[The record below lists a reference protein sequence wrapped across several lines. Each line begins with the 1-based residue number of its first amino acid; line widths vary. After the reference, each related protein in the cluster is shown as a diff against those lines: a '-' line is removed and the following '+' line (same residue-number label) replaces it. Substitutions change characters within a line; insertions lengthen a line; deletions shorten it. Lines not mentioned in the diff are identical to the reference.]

1 MTSSSRSFSPGG
13 VMLFSSR
20 GARALREREREREM
34 SLFSFSDARTR
45 SLFFFIRFF
54 LNRSIVGTPLGLC
67 ALLEKTSLRAAF
79 FRCVGAYLVLSLTW
93 SRRNVFNTK
102 NRITAKQRERRKR
115 ALPGRTFRRLLQ
127 TRTTTMGSFFARRDD
142 DGHRERLEKKKHA

>member
-54 LNRSIVGTPLGLC
+54 FNRSIVGTPLGLC

-102 NRITAKQRERRKR
+102 PDNCQTAREKKTRAPRKN
-115 ALPGRTFRRLLQ
+115 LSSSP
-127 TRTTTMGSFFARRDD
+127 SNPDDD
-142 DGHRERLEKKKHA
+142 DGFFFRAERRRRTQRET